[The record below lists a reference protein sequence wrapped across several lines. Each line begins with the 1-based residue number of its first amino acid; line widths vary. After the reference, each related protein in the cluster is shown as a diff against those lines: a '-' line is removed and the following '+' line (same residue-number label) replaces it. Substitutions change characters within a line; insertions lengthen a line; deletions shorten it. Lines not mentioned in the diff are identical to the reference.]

1 LYVIKSDREI
11 SEYTPRGAAEDFIYS
26 RDPEII
32 IVGPAETGKT
42 IAACWKLHTIMTKYS
57 GIQSAIIRKSYKSMP
72 GSVLQTFGKI
82 IKGSPVQI
90 YGGERPEKYIYPN
103 GSIIWVGGMDNPDKV
118 LSSERDIIYVN
129 QAEELEQGEWETLT
143 TRVTGRAGNLPYS
156 QLCGDCNPAGSQHW
170 IRQRAKDGKLKLLFS
185 KHQDNPTLYTDDG
198 KLTERGKRTMSTLQ
212 SLSGVRYK
220 RLFLGE
226 WATAEGAVYEMFNR
240 NNHVLVRDS
249 SEFVYW
255 GLAIDEGYTNPAV
268 ILLIGTDSDGRKHI
282 FQEFYERGKLQSD
295 VVAAAQEM
303 AAGKN
308 VTEIAVDASAAGLIA
323 DLRNVGLPAVPQKG
337 RVLDGIHVVQEHL
350 KVRGDGRPYLTVDP
364 SCVNT
369 INEFESYVWKPR
381 KDEPVKEM
389 DHAMD
394 ALRYYLAGNLP
405 DDERIVTYDERVNI
419 SPF

>member
-1 LYVIKSDREI
+1 MYTIKSTTDNADYI
-11 SEYTPRGAAEDFIYS
+11 PRGACRDFIYS
-26 RDPEII
+26 HDPEII

-42 IAACWKLHTIMTKYS
+42 LAACWKLHVAASKYP
-57 GIQSAIIRKSYKSMP
+57 GAQIAIVRKSHKSMI
-72 GSVLQTFGKI
+72 GSVLQTLEHI
-82 IKGSPVQI
+82 IRGSPVTI
-90 YGGERPEKYIYPN
+90 YGGTSPERYIYPN
-103 GSIIWVGGMDNPDKV
+103 GSQIWAGSMDNPDKV

-129 QAEELEQGEWETLT
+129 QAEELKLGDWETLT

-198 KLTERGKRTMSTLQ
+198 KLTERGKRTMFTLQ
-212 SLSGVRYK
+212 GLTGVRYK

-240 NNHVLVRDS
+240 SDHVLVRDPL
-249 SEFVYW
+249 EFIYW

-282 FQEFYERGKLQSD
+282 AQEFYERGKLQSD

-303 AAGKN
+303 ANGKN
-308 VTEIAVDASAAGLIA
+308 IIEVSVDASAAGLIA
-323 DLRNVGLPAVPQKG
+323 DLRNVGFPAVPQKG
-337 RVLDGIHVVQEHL
+337 RVLDGIHIVQEYL
-350 KVRGDGRPYLTVDP
+350 KVREDGRPRLTIDP
-364 SCVNT
+364 SCVNV
-369 INEFESYVWKPR
+369 INEFESYVWKPG
-381 KDEPVKEM
+381 KDEPVKDM

-394 ALRYYLAGNLP
+394 ALRYSLSGNLP
-405 DDERIVTYDERVNI
+405 DDEKIVTYDERVNI